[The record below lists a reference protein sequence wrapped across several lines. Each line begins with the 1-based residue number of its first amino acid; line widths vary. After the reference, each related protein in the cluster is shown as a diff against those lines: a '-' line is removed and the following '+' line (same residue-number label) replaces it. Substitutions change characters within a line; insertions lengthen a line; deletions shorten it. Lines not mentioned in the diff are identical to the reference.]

1 MRDDPDAQWF
11 AQHLDRQAHI
21 RLPVKVLEMNK
32 QRAVAYM
39 DESEREF
46 RTLGPHDKG
55 RRRILLWRVPKDN
68 PYQRTNPNQIL
79 KIPFLAFADEA
90 IEDDDATLLP
100 ILHGIMEE
108 ARANG

>member
-1 MRDDPDAQWF
+1 MSTDPDAQWF
-11 AQHLDRQAHI
+11 ADHLDRQAHI
-21 RLPVKVLEMNK
+21 RQPVKVLEMNK

-55 RRRILLWRVPKDN
+55 RRRILLWRVPADN
-68 PYQRTNPNQIL
+68 PYQKVKPNQIL
-79 KIPFLAFADEA
+79 KIPMLAFSDES

-100 ILHGIMEE
+100 ILDTIMRE
-108 ARANG
+108 AANG